1 MTRPGLACALAS
13 AMVVNAVLPLAAA
26 PPRAAAGMEFSGS
39 LGRTFAI
46 TGDIREGGEAFQ
58 LDALLPMR
66 DSWSIGYAF
75 YGADMGQ
82 GTERLLDPN
91 NGTDL
96 GAAGGPTRYVYGVG
110 WALDVHPW
118 AGRTNAA
125 GVLRWLSVAG
135 TVGHYRIRVETQG
148 DVLEDDDAFG
158 WALAGR
164 WRLPLGAHAAF
175 GQWVRYTRV
184 FDDRLGRYVSAGL
197 DWTWR

>member
-1 MTRPGLACALAS
+1 MTRPGLALACAAAVS
-13 AMVVNAVLPLAAA
+13 AFLPLAA
-26 PPRAAAGMEFSGS
+26 PPARAAKGIELSAS

-46 TGDIREGGEAFQ
+46 LGDLHRGGEAFQ
-58 LDALLPMR
+58 IDALLPVR
-66 DSWSIGYAF
+66 DAWSIGYAF

-96 GAAGGPTRYVYGVG
+96 GAVGGPTRYVYGVG

-118 AGRTNAA
+118 AEKTHTSGA
-125 GVLRWLSVAG
+125 LRGLSVAG
-135 TVGHYRIRVETQG
+135 TAGHYRIKVEAQG
-148 DVLEDDDAFG
+148 DVLGEDDAFG

-164 WRLPLGAHAAF
+164 WRLPLGAHGAL
-175 GQWVRYTRV
+175 GQWARYTRV
-184 FDDRLGRYVSAGL
+184 FDDRLGRYVSAGI